1 MRSLWLYRRWIW
13 NAALSDFTY
22 RYAGSGLG
30 VLWNVVTPLAMLV
43 VYAVV
48 FTEFAGQRFGSGS
61 ATAYVLYLSS
71 GFLPWAAF
79 ADCLFRTSNA
89 LVAGAPYLKKMPIPE
104 HLFVAQAAVSA
115 SFGMFIAIALLGGLA
130 LVLGQPASWT
140 WLLLPVVVVLW
151 QSFGFGL
158 GLVLSTLNAFYRD
171 VGQVLVVAL
180 QVWMW
185 SIPVVYPEEILPAA
199 YRNALVLNPAYP
211 YLRALREV
219 FLYGRVPEAVEW
231 GALIGWACVAIA
243 LGYAILRS
251 CRSDVRDA
259 L

>member
-1 MRSLWLYRRWIW
+1 MRSLWSYRSWIW
-13 NAALSDFTY
+13 HAALSDFTY

-48 FTEFAGQRFGSGS
+48 FTEFAGQRFGTGS
-61 ATAYVLYLSS
+61 ASAYVLYLSS

-79 ADCLFRTSNA
+79 ADCLFRTTNA
-89 LVAGAPYLKKMPIPE
+89 FVAGAPYLKKMAVPE

-115 SFGMFIAIALLGGLA
+115 TFGMLIALVLLGGMA
-130 LVLGQPASWT
+130 LVLRQPVSWT
-140 WLLLPVVVVLW
+140 WLLLPAIGILW

-185 SIPVVYPEEILPAA
+185 SVPVVYPEEILPAG
-199 YRNALVLNPAYP
+199 YRSALVLNPAYP
-211 YLRALREV
+211 YLRALRETY
-219 FLYGRVPEAVEW
+219 LYGRVPDVLEW
-231 GALIGWACVAIA
+231 AALVGWSLTAIA
-243 LGYAILRS
+243 VGYAVLRTL
-251 CRSDVRDA
+251 RSDVRDA

>member
-1 MRSLWLYRRWIW
+1 
-13 NAALSDFTY
+13 
-22 RYAGSGLG
+22 
-30 VLWNVVTPLAMLV
+30 
-43 VYAVV
+43 
-48 FTEFAGQRFGSGS
+48 
-61 ATAYVLYLSS
+61 LSS

-115 SFGMFIAIALLGGLA
+115 TFGMLIAIALLGGVA
-130 LVLGQPASWT
+130 LVLRQPVSWT

-158 GLVLSTLNAFYRD
+158 GLVLSTLNVFYRD

-199 YRNALVLNPAYP
+199 YRSALVLNPAYP

-219 FLYGRVPEAVEW
+219 YLYGRVPDVLEW
-231 GALIGWACVAIA
+231 VALTGWTFVAIGI
-243 LGYAILRS
+243 GYAILRS